1 MDELKNI
8 MDAVCPIIQKRLNYT
23 DSVFAVWFSELV
35 LAELTEENAIFHTK
49 SKLKQKILTT
59 KYATVVREALSEV
72 IGFEVAP
79 IFEFVGEEQEFPTP
93 MPLIKKTEEESE
105 EKKNERAA
113 QFKQLLSSDSG
124 SSVLDGYTFENF
136 VRGDSNEFALSLC
149 LAVAHEPT
157 AYTPLFIYGDSGL
170 GKTHLLAAIV
180 NYIKKNS
187 PHLRIVYKKSEDFIN
202 ELIHAISTG
211 STASF
216 KEKYRRADVLL
227 IDDIQFIAGKEST
240 QEEFFHTFS
249 ALYEANKQII
259 LTSDRPP
266 REIQPLEDR
275 LRTRFEGAC
284 IADVQPPSLELRLAI
299 IRKKS
304 ADMGLVIEDELI
316 SYMAQRL
323 QNNIRQIE
331 GVLKRIG
338 ALHTMSS
345 GGLTKEKLEDIIS
358 IIAPDSISPDVMVEK
373 ILSVVAKKNGL
384 RPEDLKSKKRQDNI
398 AKARHVAIYIV
409 RHLTSLP
416 LQTIG
421 QIFNR
426 DHSTVISS
434 IEKVEINIKTKKN
447 AQAEIMALIKEIKG

>member
-157 AYTPLFIYGDSGL
+157 AYNPLFIYGDSGL
-170 GKTHLLAAIV
+170 GT
-180 NYIKKNS
+180 
-187 PHLRIVYKKSEDFIN
+187 
-202 ELIHAISTG
+202 
-211 STASF
+211 
-216 KEKYRRADVLL
+216 
-227 IDDIQFIAGKEST
+227 
-240 QEEFFHTFS
+240 
-249 ALYEANKQII
+249 
-259 LTSDRPP
+259 
-266 REIQPLEDR
+266 
-275 LRTRFEGAC
+275 
-284 IADVQPPSLELRLAI
+284 
-299 IRKKS
+299 
-304 ADMGLVIEDELI
+304 
-316 SYMAQRL
+316 
-323 QNNIRQIE
+323 
-331 GVLKRIG
+331 
-338 ALHTMSS
+338 
-345 GGLTKEKLEDIIS
+345 
-358 IIAPDSISPDVMVEK
+358 
-373 ILSVVAKKNGL
+373 
-384 RPEDLKSKKRQDNI
+384 
-398 AKARHVAIYIV
+398 
-409 RHLTSLP
+409 
-416 LQTIG
+416 
-421 QIFNR
+421 
-426 DHSTVISS
+426 
-434 IEKVEINIKTKKN
+434 
-447 AQAEIMALIKEIKG
+447 